1 MGRACKMDRRNN
13 VPGQEFR
20 NQRADALSRRLRD
33 IAGMEWSVCLGESV
47 SRGARIL
54 RSESGVE
61 LES

>member
-1 MGRACKMDRRNN
+1 M
-13 VPGQEFR
+13 PGQEFQ